1 MYHLMVPHDMRYLV
15 RMNVK
20 AIYLIDA
27 EKWDVEVSLSRLY
40 RLSGIERFESECFS
54 FSLVKV
60 YWSYYQ

>member
-1 MYHLMVPHDMRYLV
+1 MRYLV
-15 RMNVK
+15 RMNMK
-20 AIYLIDA
+20 AILVYLIDA

-60 YWSYYQ
+60 YWSYYYQ